1 MEKEKKTKSSKKSKQ
16 RMTAWL
22 TYDWQISGETTID
35 EYIDFDS
42 EIITS
47 DPAVDQTHAYWRQ
60 ERMSRKRHCR
70 GLAIRKYC

>member
-1 MEKEKKTKSSKKSKQ
+1 MEKEKKTKGSKKSKQ

-47 DPAVDQTHAYWRQ
+47 DPAVD
-60 ERMSRKRHCR
+60 
-70 GLAIRKYC
+70 

>member
-16 RMTAWL
+16 RMTVWL

-47 DPAVDQTHAYWRQ
+47 DPAVDQTYWRQ